1 MEIVSKYINQP
12 QDYLNIWQQMR
23 EFVDHRTDE
32 TPDEIWFLEH
42 KPVFTLG
49 HAGKPEHIID
59 AYDIPVVKT
68 DRGGQVTYHGPG
80 FLMAYLLL
88 DLNRRQLN
96 SRQLVTSIERAVIQ
110 FLTKYNIEANS
121 SKENPGIYVAGNK
134 IASLGLRISKGYS
147 YHGLCLNVNG
157 DLTPFSYINPC
168 GIADQKMTSLQQLG
182 VNICC
187 QKAASELLTEL
198 VINIDSIG

>member
-1 MEIVSKYINQP
+1 MEIVSKYISQP

-23 EFVDHRTDE
+23 EFVDRRTDE
-32 TPDEIWFLEH
+32 TQDEIWFLEH

-49 HAGKPEHIID
+49 QAGKPEHIIN
-59 AYDIPVVKT
+59 AHDIPVVET
-68 DRGGQVTYHGPG
+68 DRGGQVTYHAPG

-88 DLNRRQLN
+88 DLNRQELN
-96 SRQLVTSIERAVIQ
+96 SRQLVTGIEQATIE
-110 FLTKYNIEANS
+110 FLAKYNIEATS
-121 SKENPGIYVAGNK
+121 SKENPGIYVAGDK

-168 GIADQKMTSLQQLG
+168 GITGQKMTSLQQLG
-182 VNICC
+182 VDMNC
-187 QKAASELLTEL
+187 QDVASQLLFILTEML
-198 VINIDSIG
+198 TSV